1 MNSYTIKIA
10 DYELKLRCGLT
21 PEQLNATA
29 KKVDDCIKL
38 ICSKSTNITKT
49 EAAILC
55 ALEFCSMAD
64 SAEQN
69 AGANDDQLEQLAE
82 ENKKA
87 FAALAKMEAKLEAQ
101 KAKADA
107 NAAMVKERYEANMN
121 AQKEKYE
128 GRIENMKTK
137 YEARIEQLKAK
148 LEEAKA
154 AAETDTKQISM
165 FADEAPAAPAEEVVE
180 EAVVA
185 EPEVEAVVEEVTA
198 ADEADK
204 KKTAKSKVGSMFEL
218 LTFGDV

>member
-21 PEQLNATA
+21 QEQLNATA

-64 SAEQN
+64 AAEQN
-69 AGANDDQLEQLAE
+69 AGANDGQLEQLAE

-87 FAALAKMEAKLEAQ
+87 YAALAKMEAKLEAQ

-137 YEARIEQLKAK
+137 YEARIEQLKTK
-148 LEEAKA
+148 LEEAK
-154 AAETDTKQISM
+154 TIQQISM
-165 FADEAPAAPAEEVVE
+165 FPEEEAVAEEPAPVEQAPVVE
-180 EAVVA
+180 EPV
-185 EPEVEAVVEEVTA
+185 VEAVVEEAPAT
-198 ADEADK
+198 DDADK
-204 KKTAKSKVGSMFEL
+204 KKNTKSKVGSMFEL

>member
-87 FAALAKMEAKLEAQ
+87 FAALAKMEAKMEAQ

-137 YEARIEQLKAK
+137 YEARIEQLGQEVSQLQYLVDAP
-148 LEEAKA
+148 L
-154 AAETDTKQISM
+154 
-165 FADEAPAAPAEEVVE
+165 DEAYKIRIAREKLGMCFP
-180 EAVVA
+180 
-185 EPEVEAVVEEVTA
+185 
-198 ADEADK
+198 DEIVFY
-204 KKTAKSKVGSMFEL
+204 SEME
-218 LTFGDV
+218 

>member
-64 SAEQN
+64 NAEQS

-107 NAAMVKERYEANMN
+107 NTAMIKERYEANMN
-121 AQKEKYE
+121 AQKEKLASTCDEITNDISNQLYAFGQMRNLYE
-128 GRIENMKTK
+128 KQEHYSPERENLFHDAIYNKIT
-137 YEARIEQLKAK
+137 RR
-148 LEEAKA
+148 
-154 AAETDTKQISM
+154 
-165 FADEAPAAPAEEVVE
+165 
-180 EAVVA
+180 
-185 EPEVEAVVEEVTA
+185 
-198 ADEADK
+198 
-204 KKTAKSKVGSMFEL
+204 
-218 LTFGDV
+218 FGDTCPYDCLLGGFIRKVCVRPQASPWFCITWQPCLLPDTVALSDSL

>member
-10 DYELKLRCGLT
+10 DYELKLRCALS
-21 PEQLNATA
+21 EEELKATA
-29 KKVDDCIKL
+29 AKVDGCIRG
-38 ICSKSTNITKT
+38 ICSKSTSVSKT

-55 ALEFCSMAD
+55 ALEFCSMAS
-64 SAEQN
+64 SAEQSV
-69 AGANDDQLEQLAE
+69 GQNDDRVAALEE

-87 FAALAKMEAKLEAQ
+87 IAAVAKLEARLDAQ

-107 NAAMVKERYEANMN
+107 DRAALKERFDLNAQ

-148 LEEAKA
+148 LDEAKA
-154 AAETDTKQISM
+154 AAAAEDAAAQISIDIP
-165 FADEAPAAPAEEVVE
+165 ADDTPVEQAPAAEAEPAV
-180 EAVVA
+180 
-185 EPEVEAVVEEVTA
+185 EPEVKTEAAE
-198 ADEADK
+198 DSDK
-204 KKTAKSKVGSMFEL
+204 KGPKSKNKVGSMFEL